1 MKFLGAPFKG
11 INKAVKGVAKV
22 TSMPFRKKTSPMGG
36 GMKNAM
42 KKRMLE

>member
-11 INKAVKGVAKV
+11 INKAAKGVAKAA
-22 TSMPFRKKTSPMGG
+22 TLPLRRKNNPMN
-36 GMKNAM
+36 GMNAM